1 MITTIILIKTEQTQ
15 INDVGNKLA
24 ELEGVT
30 EVYSVTG
37 RYNLIAVLRN
47 KKLDDIDE
55 IVTKKINAINGIK
68 KTETMMAYRLIS
80 KFDIAGMFDLGS

>member
-1 MITTIILIKTEQTQ
+1 MITTIVLIKTEHTQ
-15 INDVGNKLA
+15 INNVGNKLA
-24 ELEGVT
+24 EFEGVT

-55 IVTKKINAINGIK
+55 IVTNKINAIEGIK
-68 KTETMMAYRLIS
+68 KTETMIAYRLMS
-80 KFDIAGMFDLGS
+80 KFDIAGMFDMGS

>member
-1 MITTIILIKTEQTQ
+1 MITTIILIKTEHAK

-24 ELEGVT
+24 ELEGVS

-47 KKLDDIDE
+47 KNLDDIDE
-55 IVTKKINAINGIK
+55 IVTEKINGIEGIK
-68 KTETMMAYRLIS
+68 KTETMIAYRLIS